1 MCLTE
6 NCVLLIMLTNV
17 FLYITAKNPGPIV
30 FLQVQHNV
38 QNRRDILKCQH
49 VGKDSSMSLLRKTC
63 EAERIAGTDF
73 EESVTTHCYCGTIW
87 KPISPNYSEKKSRI
101 LSG

>member
-6 NCVLLIMLTNV
+6 NYVLLIMLTNV

-30 FLQVQHNV
+30 FLQVQVNA
-38 QNRRDILKCQH
+38 QNRRDVLKCQH
-49 VGKDSSMSLLRKTC
+49 VGKDSSMGLLKKTG

-73 EESVTTHCYCGTIW
+73 EESVTTHCYCGIIW
-87 KPISPNYSEKKSRI
+87 KPNSPK
-101 LSG
+101 L